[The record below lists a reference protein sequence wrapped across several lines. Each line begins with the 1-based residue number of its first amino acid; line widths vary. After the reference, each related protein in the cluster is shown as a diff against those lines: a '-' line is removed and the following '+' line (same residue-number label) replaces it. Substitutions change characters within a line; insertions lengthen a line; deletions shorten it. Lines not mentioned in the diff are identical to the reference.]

1 MREFLR
7 EFLNARGFS
16 VYSPARLQY
25 RADARTIC
33 DWLLLVYGKENVCN
47 TSVGSTS
54 KKRFMELQ
62 QCSELLNNQVIYS
75 RIEVLYFIGSYK
87 LIILVTRPRDPSADS
102 PIALTHCTLLFVLQR
117 DTLDETKEKSDSR
130 RTDHRCRR
138 QKLVLWLW
146 LLVCNKLYRLL
157 V

>member
-1 MREFLR
+1 
-7 EFLNARGFS
+7 
-16 VYSPARLQY
+16 
-25 RADARTIC
+25 
-33 DWLLLVYGKENVCN
+33 
-47 TSVGSTS
+47 
-54 KKRFMELQ
+54 MELQ

-138 QKLVLWLW
+138 QKLVL
-146 LLVCNKLYRLL
+146 
-157 V
+157 